1 MNLCGGRNREREETR
16 TREPPVLGNVC
27 LQHTWSKF
35 LGRHREPGSGRRVA
49 ELSTEKMLQDVKSSS
64 EKEQEGAR
72 AMKLMDSR
80 EFNSLP
86 LLCIV
91 RKAS

>member
-1 MNLCGGRNREREETR
+1 M
-16 TREPPVLGNVC
+16 
-27 LQHTWSKF
+27 
-35 LGRHREPGSGRRVA
+35 A

>member
-1 MNLCGGRNREREETR
+1 MEGGTERGETR

-27 LQHTWSKF
+27 RQHTWSKL
-35 LGRHREPGSGRRVA
+35 LGRHREPGSGRRVV
-49 ELSTEKMLQDVKSSS
+49 ELRTETMLQDVKSSG

-72 AMKLMDSR
+72 AMKFMDSR

-86 LLCIV
+86 LLCNV
-91 RKAS
+91 RKAT